1 MKQETTVVAD
11 AVNTTFTLSA
21 EQVETVSFAA
31 EMAQDATYD
40 FSKACETIAAVFGAM
55 KAQGVLNYASWTV
68 VADAF
73 KKAATV
79 RARDNG
85 VIDPEGAAGDCWDR
99 VVSRNKDIHGLTKP
113 KAENKDA
120 KRMAEKREAE
130 KAKAV
135 EAAQGKS
142 VAELEAAKREL
153 YSQASDESIAK
164 AKALEKVIKVV
175 QSAEKDAVS
184 AQMKPLVAAAGEA
197 HKAIMEFMKDKN
209 DPKLMGDY
217 VILLKR
223 TLDIWQG
230 K

>member
-11 AVNTTFTLSA
+11 AVNTVFALSA
-21 EQVETVSFAA
+21 ELAEQVAMAA

-40 FSKACETIAAVFGAM
+40 FSKACESVAGVFITLKNEGLLTYMA
-55 KAQGVLNYASWTV
+55 WETV
-68 VADAF
+68 RLAF
-73 KKAATV
+73 EKAATV

-85 VIDPEGAAGDCWDR
+85 AAFPEDAAEDCWSR
-99 VVSRNKDIHGLTKP
+99 VAKRNKEIHGLTKP
-113 KAENKDA
+113 TAENKDA

-142 VAELEAAKREL
+142 IAELEAAKREL

-217 VILLKR
+217 VVLLKR

>member
-11 AVNTTFTLSA
+11 AVSTTFALSA

-85 VIDPEGAAGDCWDR
+85 VIDPEGAADDCWLR
-99 VVSRNKDIHGLTKP
+99 VVNRNKDIHGLTKP

-130 KAKAV
+130 KAKALQS
-135 EAAQGKS
+135 AQGKS
-142 VAELEAAKREL
+142 VEELESAKRAL
-153 YSQASDESIAK
+153 YSEASDESIAK

-175 QSAEKDAVS
+175 KSAEKDAIS
-184 AQMKPLVAAAGEA
+184 EQMKPLTAAAGEA
-197 HKAIMEFMKDKN
+197 HKAIMEFMKGKN
-209 DPKLMGDY
+209 DPKLLGDY

>member
-11 AVNTTFTLSA
+11 AVSTTFTLSA

-31 EMAQDATYD
+31 EMAQDATFD
-40 FSKACETIAAVFGAM
+40 FGKACETIAAVFGAM
-55 KAQGVLNYASWTV
+55 KAQGVLTFASWTV

-73 KKAATV
+73 KKAAAV

-85 VIDPEGAAGDCWDR
+85 VIDPEGAAQDTWDR
-99 VVSRNKDIHGLTKP
+99 VVKRNREIHGLVKP
-113 KAENKDA
+113 AAENKDA
-120 KRMAEKREAE
+120 KRMAEKRAQDQ
-130 KAKAV
+130 AKALQS
-135 EAAQGKS
+135 AQGKS
-142 VAELEAAKREL
+142 VEELESAKRAL
-153 YSQASDESIAK
+153 YSEASDESIAK

-175 QSAEKDAVS
+175 KSAEKDAVNE
-184 AQMKPLVAAAGEA
+184 QMKPLTAAAGEA
-197 HKAIMEFMKDKN
+197 HKAIMQFMKDKN
-209 DPKLMGDY
+209 DPKLLGDY

>member
-1 MKQETTVVAD
+1 MKQENTVVAD
-11 AVNTTFTLSA
+11 AVNATFTLSA
-21 EQVETVSFAA
+21 EQVETVSYAA

-55 KAQGVLNYASWTV
+55 KAQGVLDYASWTV

-85 VIDPEGAAGDCWDR
+85 VIDPEGAADDCWLR
-99 VVSRNKDIHGLTKP
+99 VVNRNKDIHGLTKP

-130 KAKAV
+130 KTKALQS
-135 EAAQGKS
+135 AQGKS
-142 VAELEAAKREL
+142 VEELESAKRAL
-153 YSQASDESIAK
+153 YSEASDESIAK

-175 QSAEKDAVS
+175 KSAEKDAVNE
-184 AQMKPLVAAAGEA
+184 QMKPLTAAAGEA
-197 HKAIMEFMKDKN
+197 HKAIMQFMKDKN
-209 DPKLMGDY
+209 DPKLLGDY

>member
-11 AVNTTFTLSA
+11 AVNTAFTLSA
-21 EQVETVSFAA
+21 ELSEQVAMAA
-31 EMAQDATYD
+31 EMAQDATFD
-40 FSKACETIAAVFGAM
+40 FSKACDSVAGVFVTLRN
-55 KAQGVLNYASWTV
+55 QGLLTFASWTV

-73 KKAATV
+73 KKAAAV

-85 VIDPEGAAGDCWDR
+85 AANPEGAAQDTFDR
-99 VVSRNKDIHGLTKP
+99 VVKRNKEIHGLTKP
-113 KAENKDA
+113 TAENKDA

-142 VAELEAAKREL
+142 IAELEAAKRAL
-153 YSQASDESIAK
+153 YSEASDESIAK